1 MYENLNNCFA
11 NPIFIKLIL
20 GFQFVLKLG
29 NPPGC
34 RSDYDNL
41 LTLILKRQSSTG
53 NHQRNARRI
62 LLL

>member
-34 RSDYDNL
+34 R
-41 LTLILKRQSSTG
+41 
-53 NHQRNARRI
+53 
-62 LLL
+62 